1 MKLREEI
8 SARESLQ
15 DFCFVLAER
24 VGDLEREVQRQ
35 AETIALLTKGEP
47 VRAPPRR
54 TWGSSVSMHGSSAPS
69 RGSTMKLALAPAAG

>member
-8 SARESLQ
+8 SARESLL

-35 AETIALLTKGEP
+35 AETIVLLTKGEP

-54 TWGSSVSMHGSSAPS
+54 TLGSSVSMRGSSAPS
-69 RGSTMKLALAPAAG
+69 RGSTIELALAPAAG